1 MIMEIVQPKRDYLI
15 QKIIIQPELKIVNG
29 IFPFEILVEYVPEIL
44 EFMIYYD
51 ENKITYRIEIDMYD
65 INKISKE
72 LNVSQIFDN
81 VSNKSFQYVIS
92 ENIYKKITNDV
103 RLNHYLCSLQSFR
116 LSKVVIFE
124 KDKDV
129 KDEYKLYRYDVF
141 NKLISY
147 IGVGKI
153 CKLKSEK
160 S

>member
-1 MIMEIVQPKRDYLI
+1 MKIVQPKRDYLI

-44 EFMIYYD
+44 DFMIYYD

-103 RLNHYLCSLQSFR
+103 RLNHYLRSLQSLR

-124 KDKDV
+124 KDKEV
-129 KDEYKLYRYDVF
+129 KDDEYKLYRYDVF
-141 NKLISY
+141 NKQISY

-160 S
+160 L